1 MPGTVSSISVFAF
14 DLDDR
19 GQAVQAW
26 ETVVDA
32 SDTEGIEEAKQM
44 ASSHAGVLV
53 VRRDGNPV
61 VGEEGDPVVVYRSG
75 KTDGFD

>member
-1 MPGTVSSISVFAF
+1 LTKHFFHLRTDDILE
-14 DLDDR
+14 LDEVGADF
-19 GQAVQAW
+19 
-26 ETVVDA
+26 E
-32 SDTEGIEEAKQM
+32 SEGIEEAKQM